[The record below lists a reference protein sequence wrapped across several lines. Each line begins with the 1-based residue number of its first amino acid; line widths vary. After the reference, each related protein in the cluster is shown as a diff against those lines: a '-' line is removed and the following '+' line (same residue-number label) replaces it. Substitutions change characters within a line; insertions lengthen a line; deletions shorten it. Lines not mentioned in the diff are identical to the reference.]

1 MPTVDSSKIDQKLKA
16 ANGSLVHLNGQPDGW
31 DRQRVVHMTVRKNE
45 NTLRGDRTPA
55 YVGRETGAA
64 ELQISPD
71 TWDQW
76 VKDGRLPPPCDT
88 FPSGTPR
95 WRWEDVDRKL
105 SGKTEAADTDEA
117 AAFIRGAHHIAKK
130 KGSRRAA
137 A

>member
-1 MPTVDSSKIDQKLKA
+1 
-16 ANGSLVHLNGQPDGW
+16 
-31 DRQRVVHMTVRKNE
+31 MTVSKND
-45 NTLRGDRTPA
+45 NALRGERTPA

-76 VKDGRLPPPCDT
+76 VKDGRLPPACDT

-105 SGKTEAADTDEA
+105 SGQKASSADLAVLGAAN
-117 AAFIRGAHHIAKK
+117 FGKK
-130 KGSRRAA
+130 KGNGRVAA
-137 A
+137 